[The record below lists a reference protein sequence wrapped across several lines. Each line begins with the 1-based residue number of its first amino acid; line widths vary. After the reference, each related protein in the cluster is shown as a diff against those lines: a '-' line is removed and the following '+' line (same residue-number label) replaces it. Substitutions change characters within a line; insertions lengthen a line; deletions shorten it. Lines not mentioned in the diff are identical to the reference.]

1 MDNIIESKIDADIFN
16 DIRKFLLMYCKI
28 AGMALVVLLFVI
40 FAKSFIMAVMLE
52 GLLIYAIW
60 ITALWLI
67 YKYFRKSKRMPVLLI
82 LTILTF
88 PLGFVFLACYEKVKE
103 PENEKETI
111 AFNEVRDFI
120 LLYFMLTGTLIV
132 LGHFM
137 AVNNVPTWY
146 VPNLFVSI
154 ILYVIWVI
162 MLWFIYKDFRKNRR
176 MLNYFSLIV
185 LTLPYGLIMVSCRT
199 KLKEVDKNNKKKYIS
214 EYISWKYSRSK

>member
-1 MDNIIESKIDADIFN
+1 MDNIIESKIDADILN
-16 DIRKFLLMYCKI
+16 DVKKFLLMYFKI
-28 AGMALVVLLFVI
+28 AGVALVVLFFVI
-40 FAKSFIMAVMLE
+40 FVKSFIMSVMLE
-52 GLLIYAIW
+52 GILLYAIW

-67 YKYFRKSKRMPVLLI
+67 YKYFRKNKSMAVLLI

-214 EYISWKYSRSK
+214 EYIS

>member
-1 MDNIIESKIDADIFN
+1 MDNIIESKIDADILN
-16 DIRKFLLMYCKI
+16 DVKKFLLMYFKI
-28 AGMALVVLLFVI
+28 AGVALVVLLFVI
-40 FAKSFIMAVMLE
+40 FVKSFIMSVMLE
-52 GLLIYAIW
+52 GILLYAIW

-67 YKYFRKSKRMPVLLI
+67 YKYFRKNKSMAVLLI

-214 EYISWKYSRSK
+214 EYIS

>member
-1 MDNIIESKIDADIFN
+1 MDNIIESKIDADILN
-16 DIRKFLLMYCKI
+16 DVKKFLLMYFKI
-28 AGMALVVLLFVI
+28 AGVALVVLFFVI
-40 FAKSFIMAVMLE
+40 FVKSFIMSVMLE
-52 GLLIYAIW
+52 GILLYAIW

-67 YKYFRKSKRMPVLLI
+67 YKYFRKNKSMAVLLI

-137 AVNNVPTWY
+137 AVNN
-146 VPNLFVSI
+146 I
-154 ILYVIWVI
+154 IKEQSMPEYIINVVMTEIE
-162 MLWFIYKDFRKNRR
+162 K
-176 MLNYFSLIV
+176 
-185 LTLPYGLIMVSCRT
+185 LTLSSLSNT
-199 KLKEVDKNNKKKYIS
+199 KFLLPG
-214 EYISWKYSRSK
+214 